1 MEVTKKT
8 TLTTHIPRYVIVK
21 LSKIKEKENLI
32 EARGG
37 KDRYRGTEIII
48 TAHYSFETVP
58 ARGQGNDIIKCQQGG
73 KPGYQ
78 PRILYP
84 AKLSSTMKTKMKYF
98 SEDLH
103 IKIVRGISLGK
114 ALEFVKMRVNTKK
127 FFLIFNCLKG
137 R

>member
-32 EARGG
+32 EARFLIG

-58 ARGQGNDIIKCQQGG
+58 ARGQGMT
-73 KPGYQ
+73 
-78 PRILYP
+78 
-84 AKLSSTMKTKMKYF
+84 S
-98 SEDLH
+98 
-103 IKIVRGISLGK
+103 
-114 ALEFVKMRVNTKK
+114 
-127 FFLIFNCLKG
+127 
-137 R
+137 